1 MSTFAPV
8 PTLVVWGDK
17 DATNDV
23 SMAHE
28 LHDGIKDSKL
38 VVFEGIGHGVP
49 ARAAPRRPWHVKRA
63 PTYLEK

>member
-1 MSTFAPV
+1 M

-28 LHDGIKDSKL
+28 LNDGIKGSKL

-49 ARAAPRRPWHVKRA
+49 QEAPDQFAQDV
-63 PTYLEK
+63 LEFLKD